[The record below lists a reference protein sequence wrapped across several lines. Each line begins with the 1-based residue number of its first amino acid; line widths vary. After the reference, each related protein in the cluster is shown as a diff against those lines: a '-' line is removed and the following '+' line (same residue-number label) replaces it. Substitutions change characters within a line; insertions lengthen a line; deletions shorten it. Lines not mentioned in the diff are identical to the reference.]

1 MEYLALVA
9 EIEELKRVNEELRHE
24 IETLRDGKQK
34 KKPKV
39 EKIRCPNV
47 TAKGVQCSKYC
58 MEGGHTCKVH
68 SRPAKPPKQP
78 KPPRVKKQV
87 CTSLN
92 MRGNPCKR
100 KCIDGQTF
108 CERHDPNLPVV
119 QKKVKRN
126 VKKSVPVHNHSPG
139 QVRDKPC
146 MLCDTHGD
154 MFSSGLVGD
163 ITEVSGSD
171 GMTLRSRLKK
181 IAA

>member
-9 EIEELKRVNEELRHE
+9 EIEELKRVNDELRKE
-24 IETLRDGKQK
+24 VESLRDGKQK

-39 EKIRCPNV
+39 EKIRCPCM

-58 MEGGHTCKVH
+58 MEGANTCKVH

-78 KPPRVKKQV
+78 KPPRAKKQC
-87 CTSLN
+87 CTFLN

-108 CERHDPNLPVV
+108 CERHDPSLPVV

-126 VKKSVPVHNHSPG
+126 VKKNVPVHNHAPG
-139 QVRDKPC
+139 EIPNVPC
-146 MLCDTHGD
+146 MLCGTHGD
-154 MFSSGLVGD
+154 MFNSALIGD
-163 ITEVSGSD
+163 ITEVFGSD

-181 IAA
+181 IAT